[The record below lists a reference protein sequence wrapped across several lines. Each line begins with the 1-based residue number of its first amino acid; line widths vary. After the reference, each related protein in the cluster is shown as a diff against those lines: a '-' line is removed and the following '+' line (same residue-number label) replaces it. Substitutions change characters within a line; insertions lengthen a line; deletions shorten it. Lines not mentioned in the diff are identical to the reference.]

1 LPQYVR
7 GASIFKREAEGVVD
21 MRESNRR
28 KSLYAAAAVILGL
41 GLSAADV
48 VQSATTALYP
58 TKPVRLIVPFAP
70 GGGTDITA
78 RAIAQHLSER
88 LGQQFVADNRPG
100 ANGTIGVDTL
110 TKGLPDGYTLSMI
123 SSSHSVNASLI
134 KNLPYD
140 LTKDVA
146 PITQATTQPYA
157 LVVHPSVQ
165 AKSVQE
171 LIGLA
176 KAKPGQINYGSS
188 GTGGLSHLSGAL
200 FSQLAQVNI
209 VHIPYKGGNPAM
221 IDVIAGQIQM
231 LYSTILQ
238 SQPHIKAG
246 RLRPLAVTTAKRSRA
261 APELPTMQEAGV
273 KGYEVAGWY
282 GVIAPLKT
290 PQPIIDRLNREIV
303 DILRQPDV
311 ASRLAAD
318 GSEAV
323 GSTPQQFGQHIRVE
337 VAKWGK
343 LVTQM
348 NIKAD

>member
-1 LPQYVR
+1 MQFCRRTIFTLTAVAML
-7 GASIFKREAEGVVD
+7 GAT
-21 MRESNRR
+21 
-28 KSLYAAAAVILGL
+28 
-41 GLSAADV
+41 SAA
-48 VQSATTALYP
+48 SAAQGPAPYP
-58 TKPVRLIVPFAP
+58 SKPVRLLVPFAP

-78 RAIAQHLSER
+78 RSIAQNLSER

-100 ANGTIGVDTL
+100 ANGTIAVDIL
-110 TKGLPDGYTLSMI
+110 TKALPDGHTLSMI

-134 KNLPYD
+134 KGLPYD
-140 LTKDVA
+140 LTRDVQ

-165 AKSVQE
+165 AKSVKE
-171 LIGLA
+171 LIALA
-176 KAKPGQINYGSS
+176 KAKPGQLNYGSS

-200 FSQLAQVNI
+200 LSQLAQIDI
-209 VHIPYKGGNPAM
+209 VHVPYKGGNPAM

-246 RLRPLAVTTAKRSRA
+246 KLRPLAVTTSKRSRA

-282 GVIAPLKT
+282 GMIAPLRT
-290 PQPIIDRLNREIV
+290 PQPIVARLNKEV
-303 DILRQPDV
+303 VEILRLPEV

-318 GSEAV
+318 GSEPV
-323 GSTPQQFGQHIRVE
+323 GSTPQQFGEHIGAE
-337 VAKWGK
+337 VAKWAK
-343 LVTQM
+343 LTKQM
-348 NIKAD
+348 NIRMD

>member
-1 LPQYVR
+1 MRQSHRALPFHVLFA
-7 GASIFKREAEGVVD
+7 ASL
-21 MRESNRR
+21 
-28 KSLYAAAAVILGL
+28 SLAAAA
-41 GLSAADV
+41 APA
-48 VQSATTALYP
+48 ATTQQYP

-78 RAIAQHLSER
+78 RAIAQGLSER

-100 ANGTIGVDTL
+100 ANGTIGVDLL
-110 TKGLPDGYTLSMI
+110 TKSLPDGYTLSMI

-134 KNLPYD
+134 KGIQYD

-146 PITQATTQPYA
+146 PITQATSQPYA

-165 AKSVQE
+165 AKSVKE
-171 LIGLA
+171 LIALA
-176 KAKPGQINYGSS
+176 RSKPGKLNYGSS

-200 FSQLAQVNI
+200 FGYLANIDI

-246 RLRPLAVTTAKRSRA
+246 KLRPLAVTTAKRSRA

-282 GVIAPLKT
+282 GVIAPVKT
-290 PQPIIDRLNREIV
+290 PQAIIDKLNKEIV
-303 DILRQPDV
+303 QILHSQEV
-311 ASRLAAD
+311 APRLAAD
-318 GSEAV
+318 GSEPV
-323 GSTPQQFGQHIRVE
+323 GSTPQQFGQHIKSE
-337 VAKWGK
+337 VSKWAKLTK
-343 LVTQM
+343 QM
-348 NIKAD
+348 NIRMD

>member
-1 LPQYVR
+1 MWACSR
-7 GASIFKREAEGVVD
+7 GYLST
-21 MRESNRR
+21 
-28 KSLYAAAAVILGL
+28 AAAAAL
-41 GLSAADV
+41 LSFAVSEAPAA
-48 VQSATTALYP
+48 QSASAPQYP
-58 TKPVRLIVPFAP
+58 TKPVRLLVPFAP

-78 RAIAQHLSER
+78 RSIAQNLSER

-100 ANGTIGVDTL
+100 ANGTIAIEIL
-110 TKGLPDGYTLSMI
+110 TKAVPDGYTISMI

-134 KNLPYD
+134 RNLTYD
-140 LTKDVA
+140 LTKDVL

-165 AKSVQE
+165 AKSVKD
-171 LIGLA
+171 LIALA
-176 KAKPGQINYGSS
+176 KAKPGQMNYGSS

-200 FSQLAQVNI
+200 LSSLAQIDI

-238 SQPHIKAG
+238 AQPHIKAG
-246 RLRPLAVTTAKRSRA
+246 KLRPLAVTTAKRSRA

-282 GVIAPLKT
+282 GVVAPLKT
-290 PQPIIDRLNREIV
+290 PQPIAAKLNKEIV
-303 DILRQPDV
+303 EILRLPEI

-318 GSEAV
+318 GSEPV
-323 GSTPQQFGQHIRVE
+323 GSTQQQFGEHIRSE
-337 VAKWGK
+337 VAKWAK
-343 LVTQM
+343 LTKQM
-348 NIKAD
+348 NIRMD

>member
-1 LPQYVR
+1 MRGLHR
-7 GASIFKREAEGVVD
+7 SFIIIATAAATGLASGAS
-21 MRESNRR
+21 
-28 KSLYAAAAVILGL
+28 
-41 GLSAADV
+41 SAA
-48 VQSATTALYP
+48 QSGTAPYP
-58 TKPVRLIVPFAP
+58 TKPVRLLVPFAP

-78 RAIAQHLSER
+78 RSIAQGLTER

-100 ANGTIGVDTL
+100 ANGTIAVDVL
-110 TKGLPDGYTLSMI
+110 SKALPDGHTISMI

-140 LTKDVA
+140 LAKDVQ

-165 AKSVQE
+165 AKTVKD
-171 LIGLA
+171 LIALA
-176 KAKPGQINYGSS
+176 KAKPGQLNYGSS

-200 FSQLAQVNI
+200 FGHLAQIDI
-209 VHIPYKGGNPAM
+209 VHVPYKGGNPAM

-238 SQPHIKAG
+238 AQSHIKTG
-246 RLRPLAVTTAKRSRA
+246 KLRPLAVTTAKRSRA
-261 APELPTMQEAGV
+261 APELPTMNEAGV

-290 PQPIIDRLNREIV
+290 PQPIIARLNKEIV
-303 DILRQPDV
+303 AILHLPEL

-318 GSEAV
+318 GSEPV
-323 GSTPQQFGQHIRVE
+323 GSTPEQFGAHIRTE
-337 VAKWGK
+337 VTKWAKLTK
-343 LVTQM
+343 QM
-348 NIKAD
+348 NIRMD

>member
-1 LPQYVR
+1 
-7 GASIFKREAEGVVD
+7 
-21 MRESNRR
+21 MRPTHRAT
-28 KSLYAAAAVILGL
+28 SLHLAAAVLLTLGV
-41 GLSAADV
+41 SAA
-48 VQSATTALYP
+48 QAAQNATAPRYP

-78 RAIAQHLSER
+78 RSIAQNLSER

-100 ANGTIGVDTL
+100 ANGTIGVDIL
-110 TKGLPDGYTLSMI
+110 TKALPDGYTISMI
-123 SSSHSVNASLI
+123 SSSHSVNATLI
-134 KNLPYD
+134 KSLPYD
-140 LTKDVA
+140 LRKDVL

-157 LVVHPSVQ
+157 LIVHPSVQ
-165 AKSVQE
+165 AKSVKE
-171 LIGLA
+171 LIALA

-200 FSQLAQVNI
+200 FSSLAQVDI

-221 IDVIAGQIQM
+221 IDVIGGQIQM

-238 SQPHIKAG
+238 AQPHIKAG
-246 RLRPLAVTTAKRSRA
+246 KLRPLAVTTVKRSGA
-261 APELPTMQEAGV
+261 APDLPTMQEAGV

-290 PQPIIDRLNREIV
+290 PPPIIELLNREIV
-303 DILRQPDV
+303 QILRQPEV

-323 GSTPQQFGQHIRVE
+323 GSTQQQFGQHIRFEVE
-337 VAKWGK
+337 KWGK
-343 LVTQM
+343 LVQHM
-348 NIKAD
+348 NIRMD

>member
-1 LPQYVR
+1 MQFCRRTIFTLTAVAML
-7 GASIFKREAEGVVD
+7 GAT
-21 MRESNRR
+21 
-28 KSLYAAAAVILGL
+28 
-41 GLSAADV
+41 SAA
-48 VQSATTALYP
+48 SAAQGAAPYP
-58 TKPVRLIVPFAP
+58 SKPVRLLVPFAP

-78 RAIAQHLSER
+78 RSIAQNLSER

-100 ANGTIGVDTL
+100 ANGTIAVDIL
-110 TKGLPDGYTLSMI
+110 TKALPDGHTLSMI

-134 KNLPYD
+134 KGLPYD
-140 LTKDVA
+140 LTRDVQ

-165 AKSVQE
+165 AKSVKE
-171 LIGLA
+171 LIALA
-176 KAKPGQINYGSS
+176 KAKPGQLNYGSS

-200 FSQLAQVNI
+200 LSQLAQIDI
-209 VHIPYKGGNPAM
+209 VHVPYKGGNPAM

-246 RLRPLAVTTAKRSRA
+246 KLRPLAVTTSKRSRA

-282 GVIAPLKT
+282 GMIAPLRT
-290 PQPIIDRLNREIV
+290 PQPIVARLNKEV
-303 DILRQPDV
+303 VEILRLPEV

-318 GSEAV
+318 GSEPV
-323 GSTPQQFGQHIRVE
+323 GSTPQQFGEHIGAE
-337 VAKWGK
+337 VAKWAK
-343 LVTQM
+343 LTKQM
-348 NIKAD
+348 NIRMD